1 MSDEYPTARYATP
14 RDLRAA
20 YPLTPSD
27 VAQQQAAALLFGQAG
42 PAPQHPLF
50 GNAARAKPARVIKLK
65 RQRDDADV
73 AFFAHTADA
82 SSVAAARARAAAI
95 LAAATAPP
103 STGGRKYRRRSAS
116 RKTKRSHKSKKSRT
130 SKKSKKSRK

>member
-65 RQRDDADV
+65 RQRDDAERL
-73 AFFAHTADA
+73 
-82 SSVAAARARAAAI
+82 SSTLRLHNSTRSLARQ
-95 LAAATAPP
+95 LAERGSESP
-103 STGGRKYRRRSAS
+103 RRSVDQRRGESIYA
-116 RKTKRSHKSKKSRT
+116 RPVQ
-130 SKKSKKSRK
+130 